1 MAPWR
6 SMTLDF
12 RRCRRS
18 CSSSL
23 PGKAANSGVL
33 QPAGDRPLFLKVDDV
48 HPGRP
53 WEVGV
58 EEALIIA
65 GNKHTN
71 MEATHRKEKQL
82 ESCSTFTKIKIDQI
96 WRVVS

>member
-1 MAPWR
+1 M
-6 SMTLDF
+6 
-12 RRCRRS
+12 
-18 CSSSL
+18 
-23 PGKAANSGVL
+23 
-33 QPAGDRPLFLKVDDV
+33 FLKVDDV

-96 WRVVS
+96 WRVVSLVSVKLRILHWLSFLIYC